1 MRPVS
6 VSTAPSRVLV
16 LHRHDGASVIQSSTW
31 FSSGASGGGLFDG
44 QGALVGVLTFRLR
57 GGAAHWFA
65 APVEWVQQMLDEP
78 QRTQAAPVQPHDSAR
93 TPYWQQPMRSQPR
106 FLRAAVMQRDQAW
119 ADLVQLSREWLD
131 HDADDAEPWRLLGT
145 AFEQLDRLDDARD
158 ALQCALRLAP
168 SHAALNTQLLAL
180 RGRSPSAR
188 SNNDVAAC
196 TAQRR

>member
-1 MRPVS
+1 
-6 VSTAPSRVLV
+6 
-16 LHRHDGASVIQSSTW
+16 
-31 FSSGASGGGLFDG
+31 
-44 QGALVGVLTFRLR
+44 
-57 GGAAHWFA
+57 
-65 APVEWVQQMLDEP
+65 
-78 QRTQAAPVQPHDSAR
+78 
-93 TPYWQQPMRSQPR
+93 
-106 FLRAAVMQRDQAW
+106 MQRDQAW
-119 ADLVQLSREWLD
+119 AELVQLSLEWLD